1 MGNLPHYHFSFRRS
15 QLRTDMINAIKEA
28 MKMRDK
34 KYLDLSSENAT
45 LIRNLNGIG
54 LEEVSV
60 IGICVEDDEV
70 YYKGIVEK
78 NGITETVDE
87 DWLDLDDDFQAY
99 ITCDCSIYEAVYNR
113 LNSL

>member
-1 MGNLPHYHFSFRRS
+1 
-15 QLRTDMINAIKEA
+15 MINAIKEA
-28 MKMRDK
+28 MKMKDK
-34 KYLDLSSENAT
+34 KYLDLSAEDAT
-45 LIRNLNGIG
+45 LIRNLSGIG

-78 NGITETVDE
+78 NGITESVDE

-99 ITCDCSIYEAVYNR
+99 LTCDCSIYEAVYNR